1 MSEIKAPNAA
11 QSEMQ
16 IDRTLDA
23 LRLETERLD
32 TPKYVEISLME
43 AFVAAQ
49 ARKARMNTANVQRE
63 SGRERFTRVVSQWF
77 APGFAVA
84 ASVVMASW
92 MMLSPLSQAVD
103 DAGLASMSD
112 LADTGDAGSPIIA
125 LQSLERIALEPAPR
139 LIAANVPRTSLAA
152 YGVPINPETA
162 GQSVRTEML
171 VAANGQLLAMRFL
184 P

>member
-1 MSEIKAPNAA
+1 MSEIWTPTTA
-11 QSEMQ
+11 QSEIQ
-16 IDRTLDA
+16 VDRALDA

-32 TPKYVEISLME
+32 TPQYVGNNLMA
-43 AFVAAQ
+43 AFAVAQ
-49 ARKARMNTANVQRE
+49 ADKATLNTSNALRE
-63 SGRERFTRVVSQWF
+63 SGRDRFTRVVSQWF

-92 MMLSPLSQAVD
+92 MMLSPHSQAVD
-103 DAGLASMSD
+103 DTGLASMSV
-112 LADTGDAGSPIIA
+112 LADASDTASPFFA
-125 LQSLERIALEPAPR
+125 FQSLERIALEPSPR